1 MPLLPSGTHI
11 AFDPEPVLALL
22 EAPLAPENTIALML
36 LRDWQSLQGALGVV
50 TLLPADEAGQQ
61 GLPALL
67 SDDSL
72 PAPARHVMVP
82 TGMNVAGYQQ
92 YLLACG
98 LHADAQALQND
109 LDGRSKEHFG
119 FLMDA
124 VRQYQQVLLEADADG
139 ARWGYL
145 LANGGLS

>member
-1 MPLLPSGTHI
+1 MPLLPSSTHI
-11 AFDPEPVLALL
+11 AFDPAPVLALL
-22 EAPLAPENTIALML
+22 EAPQSPENTIALML
-36 LRDWQSLQGALGVV
+36 PRDWQSLQGALGVV
-50 TLLPADEAGQQ
+50 TLLPTDEAGQQ

-72 PAPARHVMVP
+72 PAPAGHVMVP
-82 TGMNVAGYQQ
+82 TGMNVAA

-98 LHADAQALQND
+98 LHADAQALQED
-109 LDGRSKEHFG
+109 LDGRGKEHFG
-119 FLMDA
+119 FLMDV

-145 LANGGLS
+145 LANGGRS